1 MSVPCHS
8 VRGESKTP
16 TPAPSLQQWPPNLL
30 NRDLEPPLETEKG
43 LGQPG
48 YPSSTAGGAPVTC
61 QPSQNPPEPR
71 KIGATLGRGSAGPI
85 YLAPPARRSPALGR
99 AAQPLPARAGHPA
112 GRRAGSKMRSPP
124 GPATPWPLLQSVGR
138 KDHTSS
144 SCRVGGG
151 CHSEEAGLSVSP
163 EAILSCPPEG
173 TFLGTEGPSATSAPR
188 CLGPLPLPAPCFFLV
203 PHWVTLAPQAA
214 VLPPQPGASLSGPRC
229 SPSSRAR
236 FPLEVLDPS
245 PWSWGPVT
253 IRASSRVHSPLPPW
267 PPWPPRTP
275 RPPWPWPCRLWT
287 PAPRP
292 PPAV

>member
-48 YPSSTAGGAPVTC
+48 YPSSTAGGVPVTC

-112 GRRAGSKMRSPP
+112 GRRAGSKTRSPP

-144 SCRVGGG
+144 SCRGGEG
-151 CHSEEAGLSVSP
+151 VIQKRPDFACPLRQ
-163 EAILSCPPEG
+163 SCPV
-173 TFLGTEGPSATSAPR
+173 LQRAPSWGQRVPPPHLLLAAWVP
-188 CLGPLPLPAPCFFLV
+188 CLC
-203 PHWVTLAPQAA
+203 
-214 VLPPQPGASLSGPRC
+214 LPP
-229 SPSSRAR
+229 
-236 FPLEVLDPS
+236 
-245 PWSWGPVT
+245 
-253 IRASSRVHSPLPPW
+253 ASSWSRTGSP
-267 PPWPPRTP
+267 
-275 RPPWPWPCRLWT
+275 
-287 PAPRP
+287 
-292 PPAV
+292 